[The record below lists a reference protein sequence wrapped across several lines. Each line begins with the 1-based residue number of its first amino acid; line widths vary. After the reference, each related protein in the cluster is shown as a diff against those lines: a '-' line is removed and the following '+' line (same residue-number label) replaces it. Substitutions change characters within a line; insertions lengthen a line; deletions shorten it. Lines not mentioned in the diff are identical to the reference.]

1 MRLTVFA
8 ALVVVVLAAVP
19 SVAQV
24 PTGTISG
31 HVVSPDG
38 QPLPGVTV
46 TATSATLQGSRTT
59 VSTANGDF
67 IVPLLPPG
75 DYTLTFEL
83 SGFQGLTKQVG
94 VAGTQV
100 VTLNET
106 LTVGGVVETVTVTA
120 SSEPFVQTATVA
132 AKFKQDLIAALPTNR
147 TLDATILM
155 APALH
160 ATGPIGAYTINGST
174 SFENV
179 FTVDGVVIT
188 ENLRGQP
195 YTLYIEDAIQETT
208 VATAGVSAE
217 FGRFSGGLVAAVTKS
232 GSDRFSG
239 TFRES
244 INNDDWRTTTPFKET
259 KLDKVVPTHEYT
271 FGGPIAPKQL
281 WFFNAGRFQDQQS
294 SRTTSVTAIP
304 FVRDNDEK
312 RYEIKG
318 TYSPLSGQTAKV
330 SYQKIDQL
338 VANFQFQNAMDLRS
352 LYNQG
357 QPQDLLSIHY
367 AGVLSSH
374 LSVEGQWAQRTF
386 TFTGAGA
393 PSTDLIDGTLL
404 IDRSRGGTAFRYW
417 SPTFCG
423 VCDDE
428 QRNNTDLIV
437 KGSYYASTR
446 GIGAHNVVFGVDSY
460 NDHRFSN
467 NHQSGS
473 DYRILGTST
482 IQQGTNLLPVFLPNS
497 TIIQWN
503 PISLSSQGTDL
514 RTNSL
519 FVNDQW
525 HLSSR
530 LSFNLGVRWDANKGT
545 DAAGNTVSDSSALSP
560 RLGLVFDPAG
570 DGRWS
575 TSASFA
581 RYVSSLNTGVAD
593 VSAGGNPATF
603 QYPYVGPAINGDP
616 NGALVTT
623 PQAIQQVFAWFNA
636 NGGTNRTPTLVDIPG
651 VASRIGDS
659 LDSPH
664 ADEWAVGASRQIG
677 QRASVRAD
685 FVYRDF
691 SDFYASRADSSTGRV
706 TDSRG
711 SVYDLTL
718 IENSNIVDRKYKGVT
733 LQATYR
739 AGSRVNVGGNY
750 TLSKASGNF
759 DGENSASGPVTTQ
772 LLKFP
777 EYVQARWNSPEGDL
791 SIDQRHR
798 ARLWGTYRVP
808 GPDSIGA
815 IDLGVVQTLESG
827 VPYGAV
833 GPIDTT
839 PYVTGVSYL
848 NPSGNRSDG
857 AWDYYFTARDAFH
870 TEASYR
876 TDLSANYSYRIP
888 GASTVD
894 LFFRAVLIN
903 VFNQFQLCGC
913 GNTVFSNGGAV
924 DTRKINQGILTPANS
939 ATMQPFNPFTQTP
952 VEGVNWA
959 KRSNFA
965 TQVDQFSWTTPR
977 TFMFSFGARF

>member
-1 MRLTVFA
+1 MRFN
-8 ALVVVVLAAVP
+8 VLAALLVLVVAAAP
-19 SVAQV
+19 AAAQV

-31 HVVSPDG
+31 HLVSTDG
-38 QPLPGVTV
+38 LALPGVTV
-46 TATSATLQGSRTT
+46 TATSPSLQGSRTAVT
-59 VSTANGDF
+59 TANGDF
-67 IVPLLPPG
+67 ILPLLPPG

-83 SGFQGLTKQVG
+83 SGFQSITKQVG

-100 VTLNET
+100 VTIDET
-106 LTVGGVVETVTVTA
+106 LRVGGVVEHVDVTA

-132 AKFKQDLIAALPTNR
+132 TKFKQELIAALPTNR

-160 ATGPIGAYTINGST
+160 ATGPAGAYSISGST
-174 SFENV
+174 SFENL

-195 YTLYIEDAIQETT
+195 YTLYIEDALQETT

-217 FGRFSGGLVAAVTKS
+217 FGRFGGGLVAAITKS

-244 INNDDWRTTTPFKET
+244 INNDDWRTKTPFNET

-271 FGGPIAPKQL
+271 FGGPIAKRQL

-318 TYSPLSGQTAKV
+318 TYSPVAGHSAKV
-330 SYQKIDQL
+330 SYQKINQI
-338 VANFQFQNAMDLRS
+338 VNNFQFQNAMDLRS

-357 QPQDLLSIHY
+357 QPQDLLSMHY
-367 AGVLSSH
+367 TGVLNSH
-374 LSVEGQWAQRTF
+374 FSVEGQWAQRTF

-428 QRNNTDLIV
+428 ERSNTDLIV

-525 HLSSR
+525 HFTSR
-530 LSFNLGVRWDANKGT
+530 LSFNLGVRWDGNKGT
-545 DAAGNTVSDSSALSP
+545 DAAGNKVSDSSALSP
-560 RLGLVFDPAG
+560 RLGLVFDPTG
-570 DGRWS
+570 EGTWS

-581 RYVSSLNTGVAD
+581 RYVSALNTGVAD

-603 QYPYVGPAINGDP
+603 QFPYVGPAINGDP
-616 NGALVTT
+616 NGALVAT

-659 LDSPH
+659 LASPH

-685 FVYRDF
+685 FVYRTF
-691 SDFYASRADSSTGRV
+691 GNFYASRADSSTGRV
-706 TDSRG
+706 TDTLGR
-711 SVYDLTL
+711 VYDLTL
-718 IENSNIVDRKYKGVT
+718 TENTDIVDRMYKGLTV
-733 LQATYR
+733 QATYR
-739 AGSRVNVGGNY
+739 AGSRVNIGGNY

-759 DGENSASGPVTTQ
+759 DGENSTSGPVTTQ

-798 ARLWGTYRVP
+798 ARLWGTFRLP
-808 GPDSIGA
+808 GPDSMGA
-815 IDLGVVQTLESG
+815 IDIGVLQTLESG

-848 NPSGNRSDG
+848 NPSGNRADG
-857 AWDYYFTARDAFH
+857 AWDYYFTARDAFR
-870 TEASYR
+870 TEANYR

-888 GASTVD
+888 GANTLD
-894 LFFRAVLIN
+894 LFFRAELIN

-913 GNTVFSNGGAV
+913 GNTVFANGGTT
-924 DTRKINQGILTPANS
+924 DLRKINQGILTPANS
-939 ATMQPFNPFTQTP
+939 ATVQAFNPFTQTP

-959 KRSNFA
+959 KRSNFG

-977 TFMFSFGARF
+977 TFRFSFGARF

>member
-1 MRLTVFA
+1 MRLNVFA
-8 ALVVVVLAAVP
+8 ALVVVVLVAAP
-19 SVAQV
+19 SAAQV

-31 HVVSPDG
+31 HLASSDG
-38 QPLPGVTV
+38 APLPGVTI
-46 TATSATLQGSRTT
+46 TATAATLQGSRTAL
-59 VSTANGDF
+59 STANGDF
-67 IVPLLPPG
+67 ILPLLPPG
-75 DYTLTFEL
+75 DYTLMFEL
-83 SGFQGLTKQVG
+83 SGFQGMTKQVG
-94 VAGTQV
+94 LAGTQV

-106 LTVGGVVETVTVTA
+106 MTVGGVVETVTVTA
-120 SSEPFVQTATVA
+120 SSAPFVQTATVA
-132 AKFKQDLIAALPTNR
+132 AKFNQDLIAALPSNR

-155 APALH
+155 APAVH
-160 ATGPIGAYTINGST
+160 ATGPAGAYSISGST

-179 FTVDGVVIT
+179 FTVDGVVVT

-195 YTLYIEDAIQETT
+195 YTLYIEDALQETT

-217 FGRFSGGLVAAVTKS
+217 FGRFGGGLVAAVTKS

-244 INNDDWRTTTPFKET
+244 INNDDWRSKTPFGEA

-271 FGGPIAPKQL
+271 FGGPIARRQL

-294 SRTTSVTAIP
+294 ARTTSVTAIP

-312 RYEIKG
+312 RYEVKG
-318 TYSPLSGQTAKV
+318 TYSPMTGHSAKV
-330 SYQKIDQL
+330 SYQKINQQ
-338 VANFQFQNAMDLRS
+338 VNNFQFQNAMDLRS
-352 LYNQG
+352 LFNQG
-357 QPQDLLSIHY
+357 QPQDLLSVHY
-367 AGVLSSH
+367 TGVLTSH
-374 LSVEGQWAQRTF
+374 VSVEGQWAQRTF

-393 PSTDLIDGTLL
+393 SSTDLIDGTLL

-423 VCDDE
+423 VCDSE
-428 QRNNTDLIV
+428 ERSNTDLIV
-437 KGSYYASTR
+437 KASYYASTR
-446 GIGAHNVVFGVDSY
+446 SLGAHNVVFGVDSY
-460 NDHRFSN
+460 NDHRFAN

-503 PISLSSQGTDL
+503 PITLSSQGTDL

-525 HLSSR
+525 HFNR
-530 LSFNLGVRWDANKGT
+530 RFSFSLGLRWDANKGE
-545 DAAGNTVSDSSALSP
+545 DAAGNSVSDSSKLSP
-560 RLGLVFDPAG
+560 RLSLVLDPAG
-570 DGRWS
+570 DGKWS

-581 RYVSSLNTGVAD
+581 RYVSALNTGIAD
-593 VSAGGNPATF
+593 VSAGGNPQTY
-603 QYPYVGPAINGDP
+603 QWPYLGPAINADS
-616 NGALVTT
+616 NGALAST
-623 PQAIQQVFAWFNA
+623 PDAIRQVFSWFNA
-636 NGGTNRTPTLVDIPG
+636 NGGTTRPFTFVDIPG
-651 VASRIGDS
+651 VSSRIGDS
-659 LDSPH
+659 LDSPNVN
-664 ADEWAVGASRQIG
+664 EWAIGASRQIG

-691 SDFYASRADSSTGRV
+691 ADFYASRADASTGRV
-706 TDSRG
+706 TDSLGRA
-711 SVYDLTL
+711 YDLTL
-718 IENSNIVDRKYKGVT
+718 IENTDVVDRKYKGVT
-733 LQATYR
+733 FQATYR
-739 AGSRVNVGGNY
+739 AGARVNVGGNY

-759 DGENSASGPVTTQ
+759 DGESSASGPVTTQ

-798 ARLWGTYRVP
+798 ARLWGTYRIP

-815 IDLGVVQTLESG
+815 FDLGVQQTLESG

-839 PYVTGVSYL
+839 PYVTGANYL
-848 NPSGNRSDG
+848 TPSGNRADG
-857 AWDYYFTARDAFH
+857 AWDYYFTSRDAFR

-876 TDLSANYSYRIP
+876 TDLSVNYAYRIP
-888 GASTVD
+888 GLSTLD
-894 LFFRAVLIN
+894 FFFHGELIN

-913 GNTVFSNGGAV
+913 GNTVFANGGAT
-924 DTRKINQGILTPANS
+924 DLRKINQGILTPANS
-939 ATMQPFNPFTQTP
+939 ATVQAFNPFTTTP

-959 KRSNFA
+959 KRPNFG

-977 TFMFSFGARF
+977 TFRFSFGARF

>member
-1 MRLTVFA
+1 
-8 ALVVVVLAAVP
+8 
-19 SVAQV
+19 
-24 PTGTISG
+24 
-31 HVVSPDG
+31 
-38 QPLPGVTV
+38 
-46 TATSATLQGSRTT
+46 
-59 VSTANGDF
+59 
-67 IVPLLPPG
+67 
-75 DYTLTFEL
+75 
-83 SGFQGLTKQVG
+83 
-94 VAGTQV
+94 
-100 VTLNET
+100 
-106 LTVGGVVETVTVTA
+106 
-120 SSEPFVQTATVA
+120 
-132 AKFKQDLIAALPTNR
+132 
-147 TLDATILM
+147 
-155 APALH
+155 
-160 ATGPIGAYTINGST
+160 
-174 SFENV
+174 
-179 FTVDGVVIT
+179 
-188 ENLRGQP
+188 
-195 YTLYIEDAIQETT
+195 
-208 VATAGVSAE
+208 
-217 FGRFSGGLVAAVTKS
+217 
-232 GSDRFSG
+232 
-239 TFRES
+239 
-244 INNDDWRTTTPFKET
+244 
-259 KLDKVVPTHEYT
+259 
-271 FGGPIAPKQL
+271 
-281 WFFNAGRFQDQQS
+281 
-294 SRTTSVTAIP
+294 
-304 FVRDNDEK
+304 
-312 RYEIKG
+312 
-318 TYSPLSGQTAKV
+318 
-330 SYQKIDQL
+330 
-338 VANFQFQNAMDLRS
+338 
-352 LYNQG
+352 
-357 QPQDLLSIHY
+357 
-367 AGVLSSH
+367 
-374 LSVEGQWAQRTF
+374 
-386 TFTGAGA
+386 
-393 PSTDLIDGTLL
+393 
-404 IDRSRGGTAFRYW
+404 
-417 SPTFCG
+417 
-423 VCDDE
+423 
-428 QRNNTDLIV
+428 
-437 KGSYYASTR
+437 
-446 GIGAHNVVFGVDSY
+446 
-460 NDHRFSN
+460 
-467 NHQSGS
+467 
-473 DYRILGTST
+473 
-482 IQQGTNLLPVFLPNS
+482 
-497 TIIQWN
+497 
-503 PISLSSQGTDL
+503 
-514 RTNSL
+514 
-519 FVNDQW
+519 
-525 HLSSR
+525 
-530 LSFNLGVRWDANKGT
+530 
-545 DAAGNTVSDSSALSP
+545 
-560 RLGLVFDPAG
+560 
-570 DGRWS
+570 
-575 TSASFA
+575 
-581 RYVSSLNTGVAD
+581 
-593 VSAGGNPATF
+593 
-603 QYPYVGPAINGDP
+603 
-616 NGALVTT
+616 
-623 PQAIQQVFAWFNA
+623 
-636 NGGTNRTPTLVDIPG
+636 
-651 VASRIGDS
+651 
-659 LDSPH
+659 
-664 ADEWAVGASRQIG
+664 
-677 QRASVRAD
+677 VRAD